1 MGKAIDLD
9 LVEMRCRV
17 RRWTLVRAPS
27 TCPRPDAWV
36 ARDDHGIVVASHGY
50 TLDYARQHGTA
61 LLIAPRWTVARL
73 LSAPPAGWTADE
85 VDDLGL
91 TFFGWGSVPSDPIDG
106 LSTYAVL
113 VSINGHG
120 RLVEPPKF
128 LTTDIDTLAAAN
140 RALLELLAALAE
152 IQAEDLKPYV
162 VDDGCAYWVWARD
175 ADDARAVVVETYGT
189 LDDYRKATGQ
199 DLDDIGVD
207 DATEERLKGRLFTDE
222 DGQKRPMSDEMRLNR
237 ERGVVAAS
245 EW

>member
-1 MGKAIDLD
+1 M
-9 LVEMRCRV
+9 
-17 RRWTLVRAPS
+17 
-27 TCPRPDAWV
+27 
-36 ARDDHGIVVASHGY
+36 
-50 TLDYARQHGTA
+50 
-61 LLIAPRWTVARL
+61 
-73 LSAPPAGWTADE
+73 
-85 VDDLGL
+85 
-91 TFFGWGSVPSDPIDG
+91 
-106 LSTYAVL
+106 
-113 VSINGHG
+113 
-120 RLVEPPKF
+120 
-128 LTTDIDTLAAAN
+128 
-140 RALLELLAALAE
+140 ELLAALAE